1 MGQGQEGGTSLKGT
15 QAWKREKDAW
25 TSAPSRCT
33 PTCYKAARPTPLP
46 PTSFRSSRSCQSRQP
61 VSLTGIRTTSGR
73 SSTSALGVRRS
84 HPQLGSPLG
93 GPAPLLGRLRLLM
106 RRLSGGCNWLWVTA
120 RQARMCH
127 GVAPWGRSRAQSFLP
142 GASGAQGQ
150 PASSCLQ
157 ARGRRRLFLPFGR
170 GPMEEPPGKPLS
182 YEEKEKVP
190 GCEGR
195 AESEL

>member
-1 MGQGQEGGTSLKGT
+1 MGQGEEGTSLKGT

-61 VSLTGIRTTSGR
+61 VSLTGTRTTSGR

-127 GVAPWGRSRAQSFLP
+127 LVAPWGRSRAQSFLP
-142 GASGAQGQ
+142 G
-150 PASSCLQ
+150 CL
-157 ARGRRRLFLPFGR
+157 R
-170 GPMEEPPGKPLS
+170 GPRPAGILVSAGPGPATA
-182 YEEKEKVP
+182 VP
-190 GCEGR
+190 SVRPRPDGR
-195 AESEL
+195 ASRETSQL